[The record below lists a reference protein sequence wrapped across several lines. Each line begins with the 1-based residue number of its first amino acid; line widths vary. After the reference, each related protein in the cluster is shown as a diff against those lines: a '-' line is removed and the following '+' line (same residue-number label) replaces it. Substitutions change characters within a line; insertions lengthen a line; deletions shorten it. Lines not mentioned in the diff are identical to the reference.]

1 MNCRNIHFRSN
12 EQERPVPTQREIRE
26 FQKQR
31 KSMLCTECK
40 KLSWKT
46 HAQIM
51 AADRFVCDHC
61 GEPLPFD
68 KGAWEHKHRKP
79 PPKSLNDKIN
89 ERG

>member
-1 MNCRNIHFRSN
+1 
-12 EQERPVPTQREIRE
+12 
-26 FQKQR
+26 
-31 KSMLCTECK
+31 MLCTECK